1 MVTEWKG
8 GPEVEE
14 CGNVGKTVEVEQEKG
29 TDLGAEMGGVGMMGM
44 EAGVRE
50 AVGTVLEA
58 DGEGSED
65 LVFLGVVS
73 SGSFAALACFFFLS
87 VAKTLK
93 ISSLSSS
100 SSLSEA
106 SGSASAISTICAL
119 ATGSG

>member
-14 CGNVGKTVEVEQEKG
+14 FGSVGKTVEVEPEEG
-29 TDLGAEMGGVGMMGM
+29 TDLGAEMGGVAIMGM

-50 AVGTVLEA
+50 AVGMVLEA

-87 VAKTLK
+87 VAHIPVESHGITAYHR
-93 ISSLSSS
+93 
-100 SSLSEA
+100 EA
-106 SGSASAISTICAL
+106 AL
-119 ATGSG
+119 QILQQAM